1 VQIINPPHGFHVAD
15 FPKIPLS
22 GSVRTKQLGKML
34 RRIKVGEAIDQL
46 FSGTIYLD
54 NRYGLKHSTYLADNK
69 T

>member
-1 VQIINPPHGFHVAD
+1 
-15 FPKIPLS
+15 
-22 GSVRTKQLGKML
+22 ML